1 MAAKM
6 WIIKISIKEFG
17 NAYTLRQ
24 RKCTWVIIDS
34 LKRRWRVCVC
44 WGWDPK
50 LQAATP
56 PKLRLK
62 AEHPH
67 KAASEVLQ
75 DPKPSR
81 NGVTSLKFH
90 I

>member
-62 AEHPH
+62 AEPAIVTKHE
-67 KAASEVLQ
+67 KVSEPCGQ
-75 DPKPSR
+75 
-81 NGVTSLKFH
+81 NTC
-90 I
+90 